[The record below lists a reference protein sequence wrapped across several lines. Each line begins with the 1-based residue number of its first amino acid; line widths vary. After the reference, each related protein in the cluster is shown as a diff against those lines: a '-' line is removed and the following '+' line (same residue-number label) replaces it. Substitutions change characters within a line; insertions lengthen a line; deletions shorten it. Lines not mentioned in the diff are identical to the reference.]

1 MVDSLYMSPYLADD
15 NGKDIGLKAATLIM
29 SSDDPI
35 SALIHLSQDFPKY
48 SAALAHQV
56 EVPEDIQSKGRTI
69 AVRGKAKEAI
79 YINGKPFDRD
89 LNPYT

>member
-1 MVDSLYMSPYLADD
+1 
-15 NGKDIGLKAATLIM
+15 M

-35 SALIHLSQDFPKY
+35 SALTHLSQDFPKY

-56 EVPEDIQSKGRTI
+56 EVREDIQSKGRTI

-79 YINGKPFDRD
+79 YINGKPFDKD